1 MSEKHIKPQNNDKVL
16 ALKFRQLTLIKLKE
30 KNRYYLL
37 TGPHCQD
44 VTQGQFFFSFS
55 FFLWGAWARVRWSGP
70 KIAQIQQP
78 SVALASISIL
88 NFLFSTI
95 KEPPARGAVS
105 RDRLPLNI
113 FQLAM
118 SANKDTSELRSV
130 RKERKKLKYVIRNLC
145 HGGLWF

>member
-55 FFLWGAWARVRWSGP
+55 FFFVGSLSACTLVRSQNSP
-70 KIAQIQQP
+70 DSA
-78 SVALASISIL
+78 
-88 NFLFSTI
+88 T
-95 KEPPARGAVS
+95 VS
-105 RDRLPLNI
+105 CTGIDINTKLPL
-113 FQLAM
+113 
-118 SANKDTSELRSV
+118 
-130 RKERKKLKYVIRNLC
+130 
-145 HGGLWF
+145 